1 MQAGISNKRKERK
14 KLLREVIVK
23 TGLKQKS

>member
-14 KLLREVIVK
+14 KLLREVTVK
-23 TGLKQKS
+23 TGLKQKG